1 MFDWMAR
8 IWGAAALVFG
18 LAGAAVPRRVID
30 IGERLVLVGYEN
42 PEELEPSEWYVS
54 AVRAKFGLVA
64 LTGAVVLAL
73 EYADFGVADATEP
86 DEPDATDT

>member
-8 IWGAAALVFG
+8 VWGAGALVFG
-18 LAGAAVPRRVID
+18 LAGAAAPGRVID
-30 IGERLVLVGYEN
+30 VVERLVLVGYEN
-42 PEELEPSEWYVS
+42 PEDLEPSEWYVS

-73 EYADFGVADATEP
+73 EYADFGGGDATESEVP
-86 DEPDATDT
+86 DETDA